1 MQQMKTREEQYAA
14 LVQKCGVTEDLDSA
28 GVFGAIEAIFDLKGE
43 KAAKLE
49 NLLGQMH
56 YSQLINFEYKF
67 GITTTDSMI

>member
-1 MQQMKTREEQYAA
+1 MKNREEQYAA

-28 GVFGAIEAIFDLKGE
+28 GVFQAIESIFELKGE

-56 YSQLINFEYKF
+56 YSQLINFEYNF